1 MIVSI
6 DWLREFVSINE
17 SPEELADILSAIGL
31 EAEYLK
37 PFEGLKGIVIGKVK
51 SVDKHP
57 NADRLSVCT
66 VSDGEKEYQVVC
78 GAHNVAKNQT
88 IAYAKV
94 GASLPGGF
102 QLKKIKLRG
111 VDSSGMICSAKE
123 LNIHDD
129 HEGIIVLPDT
139 CAIGADFIEEYG
151 NKFLKI
157 ELDITPNRPDAF
169 SHYGVARDIAV
180 YKNRKLSK
188 IQFNNKK
195 ISNTPTVKIL
205 VEDDID
211 CPRYSGGLI
220 TNVSV
225 CPSPIWM
232 QDRLIA
238 AGQRP
243 INNLVD
249 ISNFVLLEFGQPT
262 HIFDYDKLANKEII
276 VRRANK
282 NESIKTLDQNK
293 FKLNNNH
300 LLIAD
305 GKNPIAL
312 AGIMG
317 GSSSAVSDDTT
328 NIFIE
333 SAYFNPVTIRK
344 GSKDLSISTE
354 ASKRFER
361 GADPEA
367 TVAAFW
373 RVVNLIEECANGRF
387 DGDFVDYY
395 PKKISIKPI
404 KIRKNEIE
412 LMLGLKIE
420 DDFIIAT
427 LKGLGFNFS
436 KNNTGFNCT
445 PPTNRPDI
453 TREID
458 VIEEI
463 ARIYGYDNIP
473 TDNSLYGS
481 YSLGQTD
488 SNSQFQSIIETLSG
502 FGFHQIYSNSLQSE
516 NIANFPN
523 KDSVPMMNP
532 LSKDMSF
539 LRTSLLPGLVK
550 AADYNIKNS
559 THSFKLY
566 ELDCIHKKS
575 GAKIEDIKRYMR
587 LSGIIVGNEINESVH
602 TRPILYDIYSIKGYV
617 YALLNDKLHLN
628 VKIESTDSDLYDSAY
643 NILIEDNIMVG
654 TFGKLSEKLF
664 KILKVDKYDIYSF
677 DLDIETALSQRK
689 TIKYNTINI
698 FPKISRR
705 INLVL
710 EISASVGPIIELIEK
725 KCYKNLTDV
734 YPVEIFEDNVNI
746 GEDKKSVT
754 FEMVFQDREKTLED
768 KDVNPIID
776 EIIDIAEKDFNAKL
790 RL

>member
-1 MIVSI
+1 M
-6 DWLREFVSINE
+6 
-17 SPEELADILSAIGL
+17 
-31 EAEYLK
+31 
-37 PFEGLKGIVIGKVK
+37 
-51 SVDKHP
+51 
-57 NADRLSVCT
+57 
-66 VSDGEKEYQVVC
+66 
-78 GAHNVAKNQT
+78 
-88 IAYAKV
+88 
-94 GASLPGGF
+94 SL
-102 QLKKIKLRG
+102 L
-111 VDSSGMICSAKE
+111 
-123 LNIHDD
+123 
-129 HEGIIVLPDT
+129 
-139 CAIGADFIEEYG
+139 
-151 NKFLKI
+151 
-157 ELDITPNRPDAF
+157 
-169 SHYGVARDIAV
+169 
-180 YKNRKLSK
+180 
-188 IQFNNKK
+188 
-195 ISNTPTVKIL
+195 
-205 VEDDID
+205 
-211 CPRYSGGLI
+211 LI
-220 TNVSV
+220 T
-225 CPSPIWM
+225 
-232 QDRLIA
+232 
-238 AGQRP
+238 
-243 INNLVD
+243 
-249 ISNFVLLEFGQPT
+249 
-262 HIFDYDKLANKEII
+262 
-276 VRRANK
+276 
-282 NESIKTLDQNK
+282 
-293 FKLNNNH
+293 
-300 LLIAD
+300 D

-317 GSSSAVSDDTT
+317 GHSSAVSDDTT

-404 KIRKNEIE
+404 EIRKNEIE
-412 LMLGLKIE
+412 LILGLKIE

-427 LKGLGFNFS
+427 LKGLGFNIS
-436 KNNTGFNCT
+436 KNSIGFNCT

-488 SNSQFQSIIETLSG
+488 SNSHFQSIIETLSG

-523 KDSVPMMNP
+523 NDSVQMMNP

-566 ELDCIHKKS
+566 ELDCIHKQV
-575 GAKIEDIKRYMR
+575 GAK
-587 LSGIIVGNEINESVH
+587 
-602 TRPILYDIYSIKGYV
+602 
-617 YALLNDKLHLN
+617 
-628 VKIESTDSDLYDSAY
+628 
-643 NILIEDNIMVG
+643 IEDNIMVG

-677 DLDIETALSQRK
+677 DLDIETVLSQRK
-689 TIKYNTINI
+689 TLKYNTVNI

-710 EISASVGPIIELIEK
+710 EVSASVGPIIELIEK